1 MRAATAVASIGRHSL
16 TAIIEAVLVVAI
28 VGALALAMA
37 LANHTSPG
45 AESVFAA
52 KGGRLG
58 TSAAIRVPD
67 GTFGGTT
74 TATVS
79 NPGLWVYNACS
90 KGGRIVSQ
98 QWAMTDSAGKAVL
111 YLGPSALWTSGSAT
125 CVAQVGTWTRKG
137 TFSAQGSTSFNVSS

>member
-1 MRAATAVASIGRHSL
+1 VRAATAVASIGRHSL
-16 TAIIEAVLVVAI
+16 TAIVEAVLIMAI

-45 AESVFAA
+45 AQSVFAA

-58 TSAAIRVPD
+58 TTSGISVPD
-67 GTFGGTT
+67 GRFGGTT

-79 NPGLWVYNACS
+79 TPGLWVYDVCS
-90 KGGRIVSQ
+90 KGGVVVSQ

-111 YLGPSALWTSGSAT
+111 YLGPSVLWTSGSAT
-125 CVAQVGTWTRKG
+125 CVAQVGSWTRKG
-137 TFSAQGSTSFNVSS
+137 TFGAQGSTSFNVSG